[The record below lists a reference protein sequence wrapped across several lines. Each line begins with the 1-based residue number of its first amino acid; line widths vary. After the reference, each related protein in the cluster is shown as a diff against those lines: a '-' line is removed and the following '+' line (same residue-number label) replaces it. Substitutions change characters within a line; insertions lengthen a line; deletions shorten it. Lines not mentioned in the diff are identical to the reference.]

1 MSENI
6 ERMRNTILIILLA
19 AVFSAFAVP
28 VSDKTPQVRYVE
40 RYSAMAV
47 EEMYR
52 SGVPASITLAQGLL
66 ESRYGLSELA
76 TKGNN
81 HFGIKCHNNWQGGKV
96 YHDDDAKG
104 ECFRKY
110 DSPEES
116 FRDHSDFLRYRDR
129 YKFLFDLEVNDYKG
143 WAHGLKKAGYATDP
157 AYPAKLIKLIE
168 DYKLYKYD
176 VAPSDYGNYEVNDV
190 EEYVVKE
197 KPAPKKAEKHA
208 ARKEDK
214 HNDKKKDSKKDN
226 KKDRKERS
234 QKDDAPAPRVIPESP
249 TKAEAV
255 KVLEKA
261 PDGEFSFSLSR
272 QMYSLNGVPFVYASS
287 GDTYASL
294 AKTFD
299 LFPKE
304 ILKFNDLSPVTDMNT
319 KLQPGTLVYVQAKKK
334 MAAKGIEKHVIEADD
349 TLRGIAQRYGVKL
362 ESIYK
367 MNAFDGTYVPRE
379 GDIIKLRD

>member
-1 MSENI
+1 
-6 ERMRNTILIILLA
+6 MRNTILIILLA
-19 AVFSAFAVP
+19 AVFTAFAVP

-40 RYSAMAV
+40 KYAALAV
-47 EEMYR
+47 DEMYR

-76 TKGNN
+76 TEGNN

-96 YHDDDAKG
+96 YHDDDKKG

-176 VAPSDYGNYEVNDV
+176 VAPSDYGNYDSDDV

-197 KPAPKKAEKHA
+197 KPASKKAEKHEKA
-208 ARKEDK
+208 AGKKEDK
-214 HNDKKKDSKKDN
+214 HADRKKDN
-226 KKDRKERS
+226 KKDKKSKSHKAE
-234 QKDDAPAPRVIPESP
+234 APAPRVIPDSP
-249 TKAEAV
+249 AKAEAV
-255 KVLEKA
+255 KVIEKA

-272 QMYSLNGVPFVYASS
+272 QMYSLNGVPFVYAAS

-304 ILKFNDLSPVTDMNT
+304 ILKFNDLSLTTDMNAR
-319 KLQPGTLVYVQAKKK
+319 LQPGTLVYVQAKKK

-362 ESIYK
+362 DSIYK
-367 MNAFDGTYVPRE
+367 MNAFDSSYVPRE